1 MFGELPIQIYLSVRE
16 RKNKNKI
23 FISQEKKT
31 HRICLSVLT
40 FTRAV
45 KYGLFV
51 FYVIMLCLY
60 NDARTPMS
68 LILVFIQLHSLVKH
82 DLWKDA
88 IFSMKLKLQF
98 QVFWVFKWMYGGVT
112 WLDKGAKK
120 SNYFTQAKISRI
132 SHVNCLTDILV
143 VHIYF
148 IISKICF
155 DSSTILSE
163 YYDITHWWLKR

>member
-1 MFGELPIQIYLSVRE
+1 MFCEKGYWPFKTNFGQINIVTSFDWFPFINVERTTDASHCFFNWDKGWIICNLFLDIMFGELPIQIYLSVRE

-68 LILVFIQLHSLVKH
+68 LISVFIQLHSLVKH
-82 DLWKDA
+82 DLWIDA

-98 QVFWVFKWMYGGVT
+98 QVFWVFKWM
-112 WLDKGAKK
+112 
-120 SNYFTQAKISRI
+120 
-132 SHVNCLTDILV
+132 
-143 VHIYF
+143 
-148 IISKICF
+148 
-155 DSSTILSE
+155 
-163 YYDITHWWLKR
+163 